1 MNLERHLNVL
11 WRHRLVALGGVLLGA
26 LLAFLAAYQLPSLE
40 RRGSESWSVES
51 HILVTQSGFP
61 EGRITLSNTPSAA
74 SPDAGLS
81 GRRTPVPDGGGQSF
95 ADPVRLSS
103 LALLYSV
110 IADSDRV
117 RSKLPGNPRRGQIEA
132 NALDATGNGTTFLP
146 IMQLTTT
153 ARSADAARSLNVA
166 SYQAFKA
173 ELESEQKANEIPHR
187 DRIRLSILNRPS
199 NPLMVSGPTF
209 TPSILAFLLC
219 CLGGLAAAH
228 ILEAL
233 SLRRVASESAGDAA
247 VFPPAGAGEPVPEPP
262 ELVPA
267 SRSGGPLRR

>member
-11 WRHRLVALGGVLLGA
+11 WRHRAVALGGVLLGA
-26 LLAFLAAYQLPSLE
+26 LLAFLAAYDLPSLD
-40 RRGSESWSVES
+40 RRGSESWAVES

-61 EGRITLSNTPSAA
+61 EGRITLSNTPSA
-74 SPDAGLS
+74 SPDAGAPS
-81 GRRTPVPDGGGQSF
+81 RGSTGPSGGGQSF
-95 ADPVRLSS
+95 ADPLRLSS

-117 RSKLPGNPRRGQIEA
+117 RSKLPGDPRRGQIEA
-132 NALDATGNGTTFLP
+132 IALDATGNGTTFLP

-153 ARSADAARSLNVA
+153 AGSADAAQRLNVA
-166 SYQAFKA
+166 SYEAFKA
-173 ELESEQKANEIPHR
+173 ELESEQQANAIPQR
-187 DRIRLSILNRPS
+187 DRIRLSVLNRPS

-233 SLRRVASESAGDAA
+233 SLRRAAAESVGDPV
-247 VFPPAGAGEPVPEPP
+247 VFPPAAAGAEPVPEPAQFA
-262 ELVPA
+262 PA
-267 SRSGGPLRR
+267 GRSGRLRR